1 MSVVRWVPL
10 YRADLSLPVEP
21 RDLVRVLRRNVA
33 PAWPSMPFWS
43 SREPYFGEVSGDSF
57 LVRPVGVA
65 VSALR
70 PVIVG
75 TIAAREGGSPVTF
88 TSRPSWFATFAMIAT
103 VTLFLVFDGAL
114 VVQEWNAGRPLRIAM
129 LLPHGPELKETHGPL
144 HPGPHIGQHPIGRRT
159 GQVRRSRRAP
169 AREHLT
175 GPSTIGRWAA
185 GPGCGAPGP
194 EVAGNSRRGPADT
207 GGGH

>member
-75 TIAAREGGSPVTF
+75 TIAAREGGSRVTF

-129 LLPHGPELKETHGPL
+129 LLPVALSFALYSIWVLKVTRAGRHFEEFLPQL
-144 HPGPHIGQHPIGRRT
+144 HADRPDAGR
-159 GQVRRSRRAP
+159 
-169 AREHLT
+169 
-175 GPSTIGRWAA
+175 
-185 GPGCGAPGP
+185 
-194 EVAGNSRRGPADT
+194 D
-207 GGGH
+207 